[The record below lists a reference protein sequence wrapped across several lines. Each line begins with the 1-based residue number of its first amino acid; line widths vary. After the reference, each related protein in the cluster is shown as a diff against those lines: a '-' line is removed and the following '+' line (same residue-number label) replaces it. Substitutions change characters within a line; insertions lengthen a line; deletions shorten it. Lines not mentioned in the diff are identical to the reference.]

1 MIYIYLVLI
10 KLCHHKD
17 RVAVVR
23 NAYHKITFSSR
34 ALFVSSILITLKQYA
49 RYHGKNNERSLL
61 SSREAQAS
69 MKFIIR

>member
-23 NAYHKITFSSR
+23 NAYHKITLSSR
-34 ALFVSSILITLKQYA
+34 ALDTMGKIMQGAYFLVGKLK
-49 RYHGKNNERSLL
+49 R
-61 SSREAQAS
+61 
-69 MKFIIR
+69 I

>member
-23 NAYHKITFSSR
+23 NAYHKITLSSR
-34 ALFVSSILITLKQYA
+34 ALDTMGKIMQGAYFLVGKLK
-49 RYHGKNNERSLL
+49 RIWSLL
-61 SSREAQAS
+61 
-69 MKFIIR
+69 